1 MIIKGITRDA
11 VLFSATALLASI
23 SSFACTGPACPCESL
38 GQAIAKVAGA
48 EVADANEHV
57 NLFDAQLMGDQE
69 FMREALEDGA
79 AKVMLGQL
87 AQRKSGS
94 ADIKQFGQKMA
105 LDQTQLSE
113 LLMQRVAKLLGVPTP
128 KDLSRKNKQLAASLE
143 ALSGAQ
149 FDQAY
154 IKAVV
159 KDQKQDLKKSSGEQD
174 TTQNQSVKIAA
185 EQGANLIQ
193 QHLELIQRIAE
204 DHAVVAENHDI
215 SIGMR

>member
-1 MIIKGITRDA
+1 MITKGITRDV
-11 VLFSATALLASI
+11 VLFSTAVLLASV
-23 SSFACTGPACPCESL
+23 SSVACTGPTCPCESL

-48 EVADANEHV
+48 EVADANGHV
-57 NLFDAQLMGDQE
+57 SLFDAQMMGDQE

-87 AQRKSGS
+87 AQRKSES
-94 ADIKQFGQKMA
+94 ADIKEFGQKMA

-113 LLMQRVAKLLGVPTP
+113 LLMQRVAKLLEVTTP
-128 KDLSRKNKQLAASLE
+128 KDLTRKNKQLAASLE
-143 ALSGAQ
+143 ALSGPQ

-159 KDQKQDLKKSSGEQD
+159 KDQKQDLKKYSGEQD

-185 EQGANLIQ
+185 EQGAHLIQ

-204 DHAVVAENHDI
+204 GHAVVAANHDI